1 MSEEEKER
9 QTEMSN
15 KFDDII
21 GQELI
26 KNFLLTSIAR
36 GKVSH
41 AYVIEGDKG
50 MGKKLIANTF
60 AAYLVC
66 NNKTSCGVCE
76 SCKLAAGGSHPDI
89 ITVLPEK
96 KQIGVDDIRQVIKSI
111 SIKPYM
117 ADKKVVI
124 IPDADGITPE
134 AQNALLKVLEEPPE
148 YVVFLILIQNAELLL
163 DTILSRVMKLSLAP
177 YTEADVKKALG
188 TENAIVAA
196 SENNIG
202 KALAL
207 SGDET
212 YLDLRDRCLGQ
223 IENLMSG
230 KRLCIFDTV
239 EFFEKN
245 KDDAGKILDIMLG
258 FSRDIVFI
266 HLGQKELL
274 KNKDKT
280 DVLTRLAEKVKLFG
294 AFRMAQY
301 ITEAQKMHS
310 RNVNFN
316 ILTTALANGCWEVLN
331 GRNSRSSF

>member
-1 MSEEEKER
+1 
-9 QTEMSN
+9 MSN

-26 KNFLLTSIAR
+26 KNFLLTSIR
-36 GKVSH
+36 QGKVSH
-41 AYVIEGDKG
+41 AYIIEGDKG

-66 NNKTSCGVCE
+66 RDKSSCGVCE
-76 SCKLAAGGSHPDI
+76 SCRLAAGGSHPDI

-96 KQIGVDDIRQVIKSI
+96 KQIGVDDIRQV

-148 YVVFLILIQNAELLL
+148 YVVFLILVQNAQLLL
-163 DTILSRVMKLSLAP
+163 DTILSRVMKLSLAL

-188 TENAIVAA
+188 GDSAIVAA

-212 YLDLRDRCLGQ
+212 YLEMRDSCLNQ
-223 IENLMSG
+223 IESLMTG
-230 KRLCIFDTV
+230 KQICIFDTV
-239 EFFEKN
+239 DFFEKN
-245 KDDAGKILDIMLG
+245 KDEAGKILGIMLG
-258 FSRDIVFI
+258 FFRDIVFI
-266 HLGQKELL
+266 KLGQTELL
-274 KNKDKT
+274 GNKDKT
-280 DVLTRLAEKVKLFG
+280 KDLTRLAEKTKLG
-294 AFRMAQY
+294 SAFKIAQY

-316 ILTTALANGCWEVLN
+316 ILVTAFANGCWEVLN

>member
-1 MSEEEKER
+1 
-9 QTEMSN
+9 MSN

-26 KNFLLTSIAR
+26 KSFLLTSIRR

-66 NNKTSCGVCE
+66 DGKSSCGVCE
-76 SCKLAAGGSHPDI
+76 SCRLSSGGSHPDI

-124 IPDADGITPE
+124 IPDADGITKE

-148 YVVFLILIQNAELLL
+148 YVVFIILIQNAELLL
-163 DTILSRVMKLSLAP
+163 DTILSRVMKLSLTP
-177 YTEADVKKALG
+177 YTEADVKKVLGGESAL
-188 TENAIVAA
+188 IAA

-212 YLDLRDRCLGQ
+212 YLEMRDNCLHQ
-223 IENLMSG
+223 IENLIG
-230 KRLCIFDTV
+230 TNQICIFDTV
-239 EFFEKN
+239 NFFEKN
-245 KDDAGKILDIMLG
+245 KDESGKILDIMLA
-258 FSRDIVFI
+258 FFRDIVFI
-266 HLGQKELL
+266 KLGQKDLL
-274 KNKDKT
+274 GNKDKT
-280 DVLTRLAEKVKLFG
+280 ESLVRLAEKTELFG
-294 AFRMAQY
+294 AFKATQY

-310 RNVNFN
+310 RNVNYG
-316 ILTTALANGCWEVLN
+316 ILITALSNGCWEVLN

>member
-1 MSEEEKER
+1 MS
-9 QTEMSN
+9 

-26 KNFLLTSIAR
+26 KNFLLTSIRR

-41 AYVIEGDKG
+41 AYVIEGDSG

-66 NNKTSCGVCE
+66 DSKSSCGACE
-76 SCKLAAGGSHPDI
+76 SCLIASGGAHPDI

-96 KQIGVDDIRQVIKSI
+96 KQIGVDDIRQVIKSV

-148 YVVFLILIQNAELLL
+148 YVVFMILIQNAELLL
-163 DTILSRVMKLSLAP
+163 DTILSRVMKLSLTP
-177 YTEADVKKALG
+177 YKEADIKKALG
-188 TENAIVAA
+188 GESAIIAA

-202 KALAL
+202 RALAL

-212 YLDLRDRCLGQ
+212 YLEMRNNCLNQ

-230 KRLCIFDTV
+230 RQICIFDTV
-239 EFFEKN
+239 DFFEKN
-245 KDDAGKILDIMLG
+245 KEETGKILNIMLG
-258 FSRDIVFI
+258 FFRDIIFI
-266 HLGQKELL
+266 KLGQRELL
-274 KNKDKT
+274 QNKDKT
-280 DVLTRLAEKVKLFG
+280 GSLVHLSDKIPLGG
-294 AFRMAQY
+294 AFEAAQC
-301 ITEAQKMHS
+301 IVKAQKMHS
-310 RNVNFN
+310 RNVNYG
-316 ILTTALANGCWEVLN
+316 ILITALANGCWEVLN

>member
-1 MSEEEKER
+1 MSR
-9 QTEMSN
+9 
-15 KFDDII
+15 FDDII

-26 KNFLLTSIAR
+26 KKFLLTSIAR

-66 NNKTSCGVCE
+66 DDKSSCGACE
-76 SCKLAAGGSHPDI
+76 SCKLATGGAHPDI

-96 KQIGVDDIRQVIKSI
+96 KQIGVDDIRQVIKNI

-124 IPDADGITPE
+124 IPDADGITQE

-148 YVVFLILIQNAELLL
+148 YVVFIILIQNAELLL
-163 DTILSRVMKLSLAP
+163 DTIQSRVMRLSLTP
-177 YTEADVKKALG
+177 YTEADIKKALG
-188 TENAIVAA
+188 GDSALVAA

-212 YLDLRDRCLGQ
+212 YLEIRDNCLKQ
-223 IENLMSG
+223 IEKLMSS
-230 KRLCIFDTV
+230 RQIVIFDTV
-239 EFFEKN
+239 EFFEQN
-245 KDDAGKILDIMLG
+245 KEETGKILDIMLG
-258 FSRDIVFI
+258 FLRDIVFI
-266 HLGQKELL
+266 KLGQTDLL
-274 KNKDKT
+274 GNKDKT
-280 DVLTRLAEKVKLFG
+280 ESLVRLAEKTQLSG
-294 AFRMAQY
+294 AFKMAQY

-316 ILTTALANGCWEVLN
+316 ILVTAFANGCWEVLN

>member
-1 MSEEEKER
+1 MSR
-9 QTEMSN
+9 
-15 KFDDII
+15 FDDII

-26 KNFLLTSIAR
+26 KKFLLTSIAR

-66 NNKTSCGVCE
+66 DDKSSCGACE
-76 SCKLAAGGSHPDI
+76 SCKLAAGGAHPDI

-124 IPDADGITPE
+124 IPDADGITQE

-148 YVVFLILIQNAELLL
+148 YVVFIILIQNAELLL
-163 DTILSRVMKLSLAP
+163 DTIQSRVMRLSLTP
-177 YTEADVKKALG
+177 YTEADIKKALG
-188 TENAIVAA
+188 GDSALVAA

-212 YLDLRDRCLGQ
+212 YLEIRDNCLKQ
-223 IENLMSG
+223 IEKLMSS
-230 KRLCIFDTV
+230 RQIVIFDTV
-239 EFFEKN
+239 EFFEQNKEETGKN
-245 KDDAGKILDIMLG
+245 RTPLQ
-258 FSRDIVFI
+258 R
-266 HLGQKELL
+266 E
-274 KNKDKT
+274 
-280 DVLTRLAEKVKLFG
+280 
-294 AFRMAQY
+294 
-301 ITEAQKMHS
+301 
-310 RNVNFN
+310 
-316 ILTTALANGCWEVLN
+316 
-331 GRNSRSSF
+331 